1 MNFRLSDLGYFLL
14 GYADEKLGLRE
25 RLEPIHEQF
34 GATPSRASQLGAP
47 QSRMPHV
54 SPLRHGS
61 AVSATEKTTQN
72 NAKALAHDERT
83 NAGQI
88 AAAMAVEAAA
98 KAAALT
104 AEAEPGHFDAVLL
117 LAHGTPNVLSEM
129 DAYLKL
135 VTGGRGVPP
144 HVVHELQERYAEIGL
159 REEPT
164 PEGPH
169 LTKWTLLQGK
179 LLSQHIGLPVY
190 VGMRNWHPFIADTVE
205 QIKSAGIK
213 KVRAIC
219 LAPQNSR
226 TSVGLYR
233 RALETA
239 ANGAFDIDFI
249 AGWSEHPLLIR
260 AFAET
265 MRKALEAAQATGAKT
280 AVLFT
285 AHSVPCRTIQSKPSE
300 HHGMM
305 LTTDADTYAIEC
317 KGTAMHIAV
326 ELADILAEQDTYFCF
341 QSQGLSGG
349 PWIGPSVEDTLDSL
363 KREGYM
369 HVVLQPVGFLCDH
382 VEILYDI
389 DIAFQKTAHEL
400 GLTISRAESLNDSP
414 TLIAALADLASRGTR
429 CLPQHEIPIARS
441 QAEVVASL
449 TPVEELKTEQM
460 TA

>member
-1 MNFRLSDLGYFLL
+1 MSFKIGDIGYFLI
-14 GYADEKLGLRE
+14 GYANEKLKLDEKLD
-25 RLEPIHEQF
+25 PIHQQF
-34 GATPSRASQLGAP
+34 AADAPGAEPNTFAD
-47 QSRMPHV
+47 
-54 SPLRHGS
+54 
-61 AVSATEKTTQN
+61 
-72 NAKALAHDERT
+72 AKILAQFELT
-83 NAGQI
+83 NADQI
-88 AAAMAVEAAA
+88 AAALAIEAAA
-98 KAAALT
+98 RAAAD
-104 AEAEPGHFDAVLL
+104 AKREEHFDAILL
-117 LAHGTPNVLSEM
+117 LAHGTPDVLGEM

-164 PEGPH
+164 EQGPH

-179 LLSQHIGLPVY
+179 LLSQRIGLPVY
-190 VGMRNWHPFIADTVE
+190 VGMRNWKPFIADTVE
-205 QIKSAGIK
+205 AMKTAGLK

-239 ANGAFDIDFI
+239 ANGAFEIDFVS
-249 AGWSEHPLLIR
+249 GWSEHLLLVR
-260 AFAET
+260 AFAEL
-265 MRKALEAAQATGAKT
+265 MRKAYEAAKATGAQT

-305 LTTDADTYAIEC
+305 LSTDADTYAIEC
-317 KGTAMHIAV
+317 KATAERIAE
-326 ELADILAEQDTYFCF
+326 ELSDILPKHDWYFCF

-349 PWIGPSVEDTLDSL
+349 PWIGPSVEDTLAAL
-363 KREGYM
+363 KREDYE

-389 DIAFQKTAHEL
+389 DIAFQRTAREL
-400 GLTISRAESLNDSP
+400 DIAISRAASLNDSP
-414 TLIAALADLASRGTR
+414 TLIAALADLSRRGSR
-429 CLPQHEIPIARS
+429 SLPVHEAEAIKS
-441 QAEVVASL
+441 HAEVVATL
-449 TPVEELKTEQM
+449 APVEEHAQATV
-460 TA
+460 